1 MEGKRIYEDYKN
13 YYEIIGDKIGFGNF
27 GSVYKAKVKN
37 SDEIRAIKVIDI
49 DCDNDEEIEIG
60 INAIINE
67 LNNMKI
73 CSNENKN
80 EYSVKFYEYFRYK
93 KEFVIVMELCDDNL
107 FKFLKKRKRGFE
119 PLEIY
124 DIMIQLNQTF
134 KIMVEKNIVHRDI
147 KLENILIK
155 YNDEEK
161 RKFIVK
167 LTDRKSTRLNSS
179 HL

>member
-37 SDEIRAIKVIDI
+37 SDEMRAIKVIDI
-49 DCDNDEEIEIG
+49 DCDDDEEIEIG

-80 EYSVKFYEYFRYK
+80 EHSVKFYEYFRYK
-93 KEFVIVMELCDDNL
+93 KEFAIVRKAPGCNACRKTVEWDN
-107 FKFLKKRKRGFE
+107 RAPYRA
-119 PLEIY
+119 
-124 DIMIQLNQTF
+124 
-134 KIMVEKNIVHRDI
+134 RC
-147 KLENILIK
+147 
-155 YNDEEK
+155 
-161 RKFIVK
+161 
-167 LTDRKSTRLNSS
+167 
-179 HL
+179 